1 MCLLVVLLSCK
12 NIVEFTQNM
21 GNLDQYPPDEI
32 IKKVDKM
39 KNSSTNKSEKMF
51 IELLYKC
58 IVN

>member
-1 MCLLVVLLSCK
+1 MCLLVVLLSSK
-12 NIVEFTQNM
+12 NIVEFTQDM
-21 GNLDQYPPDEI
+21 GKLDQYSPDEI